1 MRKIEAIMRPFKVG
15 NVHEALAGANIPT
28 GERPPTLREGRP

>member
-1 MRKIEAIMRPFKVG
+1 MRKIEAIMRPFKLG

-28 GERPPTLREGRP
+28 GERAPTLRERRP